1 MLRLKPRQRAVLVE
15 KVRDVANIGVGVLV
29 FGPFVGAEPASV
41 GSVIAGLVL
50 WVVLVGAILLIAGEQ
65 S

>member
-1 MLRLKPRQRAVLVE
+1 MLVE
-15 KVRDVANIGVGVLV
+15 KVPDVANVGVGVLV
-29 FGPFVGAEPASV
+29 FGPFVGAQPASV

-50 WVVLVGAILLIAGEQ
+50 WVVLIGAAHLIAGEQ